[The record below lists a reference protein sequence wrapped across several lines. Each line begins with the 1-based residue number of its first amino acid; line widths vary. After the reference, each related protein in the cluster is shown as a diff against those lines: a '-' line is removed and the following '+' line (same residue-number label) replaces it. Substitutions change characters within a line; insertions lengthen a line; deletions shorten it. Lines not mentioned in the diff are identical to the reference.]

1 MLTVKEAAALLGIA
15 PRTMYSLA
23 APAGPLPCYRV
34 GRALRFEQTDVFGY
48 KEQCRC
54 VPVQRVKAPSPRTFT
69 IRASSPE
76 GSELREAFRK
86 LGVKPRYNRS

>member
-1 MLTVKEAAALLGIA
+1 MLTAKEAAALLGVA

-34 GRALRFEQTDVFGY
+34 GRALRFEQTDVFDY

-54 VPVQRVKAPSPRTFT
+54 VPVQRVQAPSPRTFT
-69 IRASSPE
+69 IRASSIE
-76 GSELREAFRK
+76 GSALRESFRK
-86 LGVKPRYNRS
+86 LGIKPKLNRP